1 MPHKCTNCGRAFA
14 DGSKEML
21 SGCPDCGGNKFQFR
35 PSGSSPDETTAT
47 GSANATAET
56 KNEAPD
62 TASSSGAVGRAAS
75 TVRGWVGSNDRTK
88 NTQSGGSRNEQTTSS
103 RDTQTNASRNQQK
116 TSQNQ
121 QTESTAS
128 ETPARE
134 RKQRTK
140 SAKSAGEPT
149 SASGAKPTD
158 DRQKPTGNRN
168 STRTRTPADESQ
180 GDSPAPVQSE
190 EDRAQASARAE
201 IVPEDELPETPTQ
214 EGTGTVV
221 EAPSDNQP
229 SLDELREELN
239 SQFESIKV
247 VEPGQYELNL
257 MELYERDEYI
267 IALKENGR
275 YVIQVPDSWAGST
288 DS

>member
-35 PSGSSPDETTAT
+35 PSGSSPNETTAS
-47 GSANATAET
+47 GSASATAEK

-62 TASSSGAVGRAAS
+62 NASSSGAVGRAAS
-75 TVRGWVGSNDRTK
+75 TVRGWVGSNDPAK
-88 NTQSGGSRNEQTTSS
+88 DIQSGGSLDEQTK
-103 RDTQTNASRNQQK
+103 ASRSQQAK
-116 TSQNQ
+116 PKSGQ
-121 QTESTAS
+121 AS
-128 ETPARE
+128 ARRAE
-134 RKQRTK
+134 GRPKPTGDEKSPDNRNVNRTR
-140 SAKSAGEPT
+140 
-149 SASGAKPTD
+149 KPTD
-158 DRQKPTGNRN
+158 GSQSDSSAP
-168 STRTRTPADESQ
+168 RTTEAAEAKSPADSK
-180 GDSPAPVQSE
+180 GDSPADSAG
-190 EDRAQASARAE
+190 EDRAQASARSE
-201 IVPEDELPETPTQ
+201 IVPEDELPEKQTD

-221 EAPSDNQP
+221 EAPNDNQP

-275 YVIQVPDSWAGST
+275 YVIQVPDSWAGSE
-288 DS
+288 DN

>member
-62 TASSSGAVGRAAS
+62 AASSSGAVGRAAS
-75 TVRGWVGSNDRTK
+75 TVRGWVGSDDRTK
-88 NTQSGGSRNEQTTSS
+88 DTQAGGSRDEQTE
-103 RDTQTNASRNQQK
+103 A
-116 TSQNQ
+116 
-121 QTESTAS
+121 
-128 ETPARE
+128 PARE

-140 SAKSAGEPT
+140 SAKSAGKST
-149 SASGAKPTD
+149 SAGGAKPTD

-180 GDSPAPVQSE
+180 SDSSAPQTAGSAGTTSPVKPNPDVPADSGRVQSG
-190 EDRAQASARAE
+190 EDSAQANARAE
-201 IVPEDELPETPTQ
+201 IVPEDELPETPVQ

-221 EAPSDNQP
+221 EAPDDNQP
-229 SLDELREELN
+229 SLNELREELN

-275 YVIQVPDSWAGST
+275 YVIQVPDSWTGSV